1 VNNVDKKAVNAV
13 DRFYVPSHH
22 GMEESS
28 SVALSTVENSPWIQV
43 DLIISYYVYGVKIWQ
58 RSESQN
64 ASKCHYLLYR
74 ISTASFLHVSFSIK
88 IETNLL
94 HNY

>member
-1 VNNVDKKAVNAV
+1 VSNVDKEAVNAV
-13 DRFYVPSHH
+13 DRVYVPSHH
-22 GMEESS
+22 GVEESS
-28 SVALSTVENSPWIQV
+28 SLALSTVENSPWIQV

-64 ASKCHYLLYR
+64 ASKCHYLPSR
-74 ISTASFLHVSFSIK
+74 ISTTSFLHVSFSIK
-88 IETNLL
+88 IETSIL